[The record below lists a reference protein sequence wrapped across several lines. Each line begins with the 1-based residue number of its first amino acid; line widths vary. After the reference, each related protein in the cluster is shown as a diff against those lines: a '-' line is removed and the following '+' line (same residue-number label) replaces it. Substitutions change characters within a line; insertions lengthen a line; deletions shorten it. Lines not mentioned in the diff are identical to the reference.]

1 MSGNIHLHW
10 YLPTNGDS
18 RGLTGSGNDSHVVE
32 FSGGFRAPTLAY
44 LGDVAR
50 AAEQQPFHAVLTP
63 TGTWCEDAWITT
75 AALAHETKRL
85 KFLVAF
91 RPG

>member
-32 FSGGFRAPTLAY
+32 VSGGFRAPTLSY
-44 LGDVAR
+44 LGEVAR
-50 AAEQQPFHAVLTP
+50 AAEQQHFHAVLTP
-63 TGTWCEDAWITT
+63 T
-75 AALAHETKRL
+75 AHGVKTPGSPL
-85 KFLVAF
+85 
-91 RPG
+91 RPSPGKQAD